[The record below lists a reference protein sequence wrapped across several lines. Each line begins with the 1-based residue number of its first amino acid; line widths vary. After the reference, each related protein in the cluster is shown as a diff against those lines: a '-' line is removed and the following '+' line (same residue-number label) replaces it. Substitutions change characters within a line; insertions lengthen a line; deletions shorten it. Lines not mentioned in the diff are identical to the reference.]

1 MKTTATIDIHSL
13 YGEAALA
20 GATSG
25 QAFLPKLID
34 ATKEAPRDT
43 LVILNFGKVDIV
55 TASFFRSAFR
65 AFRDY
70 ARSTALVYPVLVN
83 VNAATREEI
92 TFFAEGSG
100 DAFLIATLGKNGDLT
115 SPRVLGR
122 LDPKQAHTLQA
133 IVQLGDADAGQLR
146 AAYPEQPPVSSAAWS
161 NRLAVLAARGFIVET
176 LVGRSKRFRP
186 ILKGLSYGP

>member
-1 MKTTATIDIHSL
+1 MKPTLIINIQSL
-13 YGEAALA
+13 YGEVTLA

-25 QAFLPKLID
+25 QAFLPKLIE
-34 ATKEAPRDT
+34 ATKGTPRDAV
-43 LVILNFGKVDIV
+43 LALDFSKVDIV

-70 ARSTALVYPVLVN
+70 ARSTALVYPVLAN

-100 DAFLIATLGKNGDLT
+100 DVFLIATLGKSGEL
-115 SPRVLGR
+115 SAPRVLGR
-122 LDPKQAHTLQA
+122 LDPKQAHTLNA
-133 IVQLGDADAGQLR
+133 VVQLGEADAGQLR
-146 AAYPEQPPVSSAAWS
+146 GAYPEQPPVSSAAWS
-161 NRLAVLAARGFIVET
+161 NRLAVLAARGFILET

>member
-1 MKTTATIDIHSL
+1 MKPTSVINIHSL
-13 YGEAALA
+13 YGEATLA

-34 ATKEAPRDT
+34 ATTEIPRDA
-43 LVILNFGKVDIV
+43 LVALNFAKVDIV

-70 ARSTALVYPVLVN
+70 ARSTALIYPVFTN
-83 VNAATREEI
+83 VNTASREEI
-92 TFFAEGSG
+92 SFFAEGSG
-100 DAFLIATLGKNGDLT
+100 DAFLLASLAKDGELGA
-115 SPRVLGR
+115 PRVLGR

-133 IVQLGDADAGQLR
+133 VVQLGEADAGQLR

-176 LVGRSKRFRP
+176 LVGRSKRFKP

>member
-1 MKTTATIDIHSL
+1 MKPTTSIDILAL
-13 YGEAALA
+13 YGAAMLA

-34 ATKEAPRDT
+34 ATKGAPRDA
-43 LVILNFGKVDIV
+43 LVALNFAKVDIV

-70 ARSTALVYPVLVN
+70 ARSTALIYPVLTN
-83 VNAATREEI
+83 VNAASREEI
-92 TFFAEGSG
+92 SFFAEGSG
-100 DAFLIATLGKNGDLT
+100 DAFLLASLAKGGELGA
-115 SPRVLGR
+115 PRVLGR

-133 IVQLGDADAGQLR
+133 IAELGEADAGQLR
-146 AAYPEQPPVSSAAWS
+146 AEYPENPPVSSAAWS

-176 LVGRSKRFRP
+176 LVGKTKRFRP
-186 ILKGLSYGP
+186 ILKGLTYGP